1 MIVSGRI
8 SLRALFLSVS
18 VSSVVLMLIMCHL
31 KTDYLSSY
39 NSTRMVEKDPSSMWA
54 EGTLDSQ
61 EHFTV
66 PWSHGISSD
75 TFKRNPWYQSLLNFT
90 QRLEPNETVF
100 MVCSDKT
107 FKEALLNWLV
117 STLVW
122 LENPPSILV
131 VSNQAKVC
139 SFLKDQ
145 EVPVECLSVSAA
157 ALLDQEGMNMVKGHQ
172 FRQVLVVRMSV
183 LRILNHLGHNVVN
196 MDTDAIMLRNP
207 IPVLEW
213 NGDSDVVGTY
223 GGKLPPRLFGK
234 WGVVVCMGAVMI
246 RSTPKTGAVLK
257 ISLTVEPV
265 LLY

>member
-1 MIVSGRI
+1 MIVSGRL

-18 VSSVVLMLIMCHL
+18 VSSVLLMLIMCHL
-31 KTDYLSSY
+31 EMDYLDLSSY
-39 NSTRMVEKDPSSMWA
+39 NSTRMVEKDPSSMSKEWTESV

-61 EHFTV
+61 EHFSI
-66 PWSHGISSD
+66 PWSHGVSSA
-75 TFKRNPWYQSLLNFT
+75 TFKHNPWFKSLLNFT

-100 MVCSDKT
+100 VVCSDKN
-107 FKEALLNWLV
+107 FKEALLNWLI

-122 LENPPSILV
+122 LKNPPSILV

-145 EVPVECLSVSAA
+145 KVPVDCLSVSAA
-157 ALLDQEGMNMVKGHQ
+157 ALLDQKGINIVKGHQ

-223 GGKLPPRLFGK
+223 GGKLPPRLFEK

-257 ISLTVEPV
+257 FL
-265 LLY
+265 